1 MSKYYCFNAISEV
14 GLSRFSKDYVKTED
28 LNEAEAVLVRSADL
42 HETEFPEGLKVI
54 ARAGAG
60 VNNIPLDKCAEKGI
74 VVFNTPGA
82 NANAVNELVLMG
94 MLLAYRHG
102 IEGNAWIKAN
112 KDDQDITKN
121 AEKAKKA
128 FVGHELLGK
137 TIGIIGVGAIGVKVA
152 HTAAALG
159 MSVIGFDAFGIPDF
173 RRAQLPEGTKIVDKM
188 EDVFAGSDFITVH
201 VPLTDATRSMINKN
215 NMAMMKDG
223 VVILNFAR
231 NGIVDN
237 KDVAEAMKSG
247 KVMAYVC
254 DFPEVETANMEGAII
269 LPHLGASTDEAEENC
284 AAMAVDEIV
293 EFIEK
298 GNVVNSVNFPSVS
311 LERTG
316 KKRATILFKG
326 DSIVSKLNINVKNS
340 KEATKNGYGV
350 AIVDTDDDICPK
362 CVSVE
367 GVLKAQVI

>member
-1 MSKYYCFNAISEV
+1 MAKYYCFNAISEV
-14 GLSRFSKDYVKTED
+14 GLKRFSNDYVKTEE
-28 LNEAEAVLVRSADL
+28 LNDAEAVLVRSADL

-152 HTAAALG
+152 HTAAAL
-159 MSVIGFDAFGIPDF
+159 
-173 RRAQLPEGTKIVDKM
+173 
-188 EDVFAGSDFITVH
+188 
-201 VPLTDATRSMINKN
+201 VPLS
-215 NMAMMKDG
+215 
-223 VVILNFAR
+223 
-231 NGIVDN
+231 
-237 KDVAEAMKSG
+237 
-247 KVMAYVC
+247 
-254 DFPEVETANMEGAII
+254 
-269 LPHLGASTDEAEENC
+269 
-284 AAMAVDEIV
+284 AV
-293 EFIEK
+293 
-298 GNVVNSVNFPSVS
+298 S
-311 LERTG
+311 
-316 KKRATILFKG
+316 
-326 DSIVSKLNINVKNS
+326 
-340 KEATKNGYGV
+340 
-350 AIVDTDDDICPK
+350 
-362 CVSVE
+362 
-367 GVLKAQVI
+367 

>member
-1 MSKYYCFNAISEV
+1 
-14 GLSRFSKDYVKTED
+14 
-28 LNEAEAVLVRSADL
+28 
-42 HETEFPEGLKVI
+42 
-54 ARAGAG
+54 
-60 VNNIPLDKCAEKGI
+60 
-74 VVFNTPGA
+74 
-82 NANAVNELVLMG
+82 
-94 MLLAYRHG
+94 
-102 IEGNAWIKAN
+102 
-112 KDDQDITKN
+112 
-121 AEKAKKA
+121 
-128 FVGHELLGK
+128 
-137 TIGIIGVGAIGVKVA
+137 
-152 HTAAALG
+152 